1 MVFSHRGMPL
11 AAGAPV
17 PAGRGLCPLPA
28 GADGGGGTGCGW
40 PGRVA
45 DGAGFGAAGR
55 RTVSTVP
62 GRIVFGS
69 GPMTRRLAAYSAG
82 QPPRTANT
90 VAMPASVS
98 PTATV

>member
-1 MVFSHRGMPL
+1 MIFSHRGMPL
-11 AAGAPV
+11 AAVVAV
-17 PAGRGLCPLPA
+17 PAGRGRCPLPA
-28 GADGGGGTGCGW
+28 DGGGTGCGR

-45 DGAGFGAAGR
+45 GGAGAAGR

-82 QPPRTANT
+82 QPPRTANMA
-90 VAMPASVS
+90 AMPARVS
-98 PTATV
+98 PAATV